1 MKKFLFLFFLPCPLI
16 ADPSPAA
23 EGDGGAPFDEKA
35 AAAPATP
42 KDLPWQQFYNDG
54 REHYYKNDFGRAHQ
68 HFSEAL
74 RKCPK
79 PEDQEQIF
87 YNLGNTCYRQSQLLK
102 DEDPQKVPVL
112 EQSVQNYRSA
122 LSLDKEAKDTQN
134 NLKMAEKELDRVR
147 KKQNDNKDN
156 NDNNDGHGKDNK
168 GNQDNKSS
176 NDNNNNKDNK
186 DNKNSNDNKDNRN
199 DQQGKNDNK
208 DQNQGQQNQGQ
219 QNPENKDP
227 QDQKEQ
233 NQPQG
238 QSNPQNQPQQQ
249 QESPDKNQESP
260 SSSQPQPNNPNPQ
273 QQPPKPQAGDQ
284 APQPEQDPKKQEIEN
299 ILKKAANSE
308 RMFPQANQAGATN
321 EPILK
326 DW

>member
-1 MKKFLFLFFLPCPLI
+1 M
-16 ADPSPAA
+16 S
-23 EGDGGAPFDEKA
+23 PFDEAVSVPAISKA
-35 AAAPATP
+35 LT
-42 KDLPWQQFYNDG
+42 WQQSYNDG
-54 REHYYKNDFGRAHQ
+54 REDYYKNDFERAHQ

-87 YNLGNTCYRQSQLLK
+87 YNLGNTCYQQSQLLK
-102 DEDPQKVPVL
+102 DEDPQKVQTL
-112 EQSVQNYRSA
+112 TQSVQNYRSA
-122 LSLDKEAKDTQN
+122 LSLDKEAKDTPN
-134 NLKMAEKELDRVR
+134 NLKMAERELNRVR

-156 NDNNDGHGKDNK
+156 NDNNDGSNKNNK
-168 GNQDNKSS
+168 GNKDNKSS
-176 NDNNNNKDNK
+176 NDNNNNNK
-186 DNKNSNDNKDNRN
+186 DNKDNRN
-199 DQQGKNDNK
+199 DQQEKNDNK

-233 NQPQG
+233 NQPQD

-260 SSSQPQPNNPNPQ
+260 SSSQPQPNPNAQ
-273 QQPPKPQAGDQ
+273 QQHPKPQAGGQ
-284 APQPEQDPKKQEIEN
+284 APQPGQDPKEQEIKN

-308 RMFPQANQAGATN
+308 RMFPQANQAGTMD